1 MLKNL
6 LTKLLTDLTIDLLSL
21 ESNIDAGGHLILEDG
36 GHLLLEDGG
45 KILLEQ

>member
-6 LTKLLTDLTIDLLSL
+6 LTDLNIDLL
-21 ESNIDAGGHLILEDG
+21 AGSEQVDVGEHLILEDG

-45 KILLEQ
+45 KILLEFLI

>member
-6 LTKLLTDLTIDLLSL
+6 LANLLTDLTINLLSQ
-21 ESNIDAGGHLILEDG
+21 ESNVDTGGHLILEDG